1 MYKEKNNMPFCGLE
15 GRLYPTGVKA
25 PKFEFKRRLSDLK
38 LTCTLTKKK
47 YRFSEYLKW
56 WQSEQVQR
64 YVKLGY
70 ECRLETKTQEP
81 YQQAKYGEYI
91 EQVICFVMRK
101 PYTPRPNIGGFKSV
115 GESIPVAAQGQ
126 NFAPDNAKPIT
137 QEDLSKIDRPI
148 EREPGEVE
156 LDDTIPF

>member
-81 YQQAKYGEYI
+81 YQQAKYGENI
-91 EQVICFVMRK
+91 EQLIKRLEKNNVQTRPVWKLNHEQM
-101 PYTPRPNIGGFKSV
+101 PYNKCHSFK
-115 GESIPVAAQGQ
+115 I
-126 NFAPDNAKPIT
+126 DNAKNIVKNSLCLPSSSNLTNKNIKT
-137 QEDLSKIDRPI
+137 VIAQLNA
-148 EREPGEVE
+148 
-156 LDDTIPF
+156 